1 MHRSIAAI
9 IGDLA
14 ERSGFPLT
22 RQHLLGN
29 RRLWALAT
37 AAIAALLLM
46 FWRRAAGPPGV
57 GPVWTRIESSGE
69 MRICL
74 DPSFPPFESTDPNTE
89 SLVGFDIDL
98 SEELAR
104 RLGVS
109 ASFVPVGF
117 DGLYDALMAN
127 ACDLVLSAFPYD
139 PRQTEDFVFSVAYF
153 NAGQVLV
160 VPVAG
165 EEAGS
170 LADLAGQVVAV
181 EWGSDGDV
189 TVRRWGQRIP
199 LTPYPAET
207 PAEALQAV
215 ADEGARAAVVDAIS
229 AYTFVRQHPSL
240 AVSATVT
247 EDNYVAVM
255 RPDAYTFVG
264 YVNGVLMDMREDSFL
279 ERLHARWF

>member
-1 MHRSIAAI
+1 M
-9 IGDLA
+9 A
-14 ERSGFPLT
+14 EGGRFPLT
-22 RQHLLGN
+22 RQHLPGN
-29 RRLWALAT
+29 RRSWAIAT
-37 AAIAALLLM
+37 VAIAALLFA

-74 DPSFPPFESTDPNTE
+74 DPSFPPFESTDPDTQ
-89 SLVGFDIDL
+89 SLVGFDIGL
-98 SEELAR
+98 GEELAH

-109 ASFVPVGF
+109 ASFVPGGF
-117 DGLYDALMAN
+117 DGLYDALLAN
-127 ACDLVLSAFPYD
+127 ACELVLSAFPYD

-160 VPVAG
+160 VPIG
-165 EEAGS
+165 GHDSGS

-189 TVRRWGQRIP
+189 SVRRWGHRIP

-215 ADEGARAAVVDAIS
+215 EGGRARAAVVDAIS
-229 AYTFVRQHPSL
+229 AYVFVREHPTL

-255 RPDAYTFVG
+255 RPDAYTLVG
-264 YVNGVLMDMREDSFL
+264 YVNGVLMDMREDGFL
-279 ERLHARWF
+279 AELQRRWF